1 MKENTQEKK
10 WLIWSVEHSAWWAPD
25 SRGYIRDRKYA
36 GKYSFEEAA
45 EICEGANRHLKSD
58 FPPNET
64 MVLA

>member
-25 SRGYIRDRKYA
+25 CKGYVNDRNKA
-36 GKYSFEEAA
+36 GKYSFGQAF
-45 EICEGANRHLKSD
+45 EICEGANCRRKYD